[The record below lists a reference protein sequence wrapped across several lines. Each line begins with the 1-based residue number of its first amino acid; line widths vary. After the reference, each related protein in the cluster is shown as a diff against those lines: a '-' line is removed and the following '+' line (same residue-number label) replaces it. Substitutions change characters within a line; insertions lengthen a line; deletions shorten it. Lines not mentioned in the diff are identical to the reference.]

1 MEMNPFS
8 FKFTALASL
17 LISSGSGL
25 AENVIDDHIVVSG
38 SRFEQKLEDVTGSVT
53 VITEQ
58 DIERQLAVDLQTM
71 FKYDPSISST
81 GSGAGAQTLTVR
93 GVGGNRV
100 VFIKDGRRTN
110 DGYAGGGGYLVGRN
124 YFDVAGVKQ
133 VEVAKGAASSLYGS
147 DALGGIVVITTKDP
161 SDYLVDQQSLVKV
174 ALGYQG
180 QSNQVAADI
189 TAAKDLG
196 DVAISAVY
204 SHRDSEE
211 VQNYVEDLPGYDA
224 RSDALLLKVE
234 QKLDEKRTLKYT
246 LDYFNQTTE
255 QVITPSIQETE
266 DEDTNISF
274 ALDYDSD
281 MATAI
286 FDKWYG
292 QLSYSRYEQQSD
304 QISAANNYTDY
315 NDYGFEQD
323 ILGLKAVFSKEVK
336 GENTEHEFVYGV
348 DIDLYDTT
356 RPRLKTRVLN
366 DGTVDFTNE
375 KQKAF
380 PGADTSLV
388 GVYMQDSIKFNETD
402 WSLVAGIRY
411 DYYALEAKK
420 DVLYADAEL
429 DDITESAFSPKLG
442 VIYQVDDN
450 LSWYGQYVRGFKIPP
465 HDQAY
470 QSHGVEP
477 FYQILPNADLD
488 PESSDSFEIGLRYA
502 SSDISVNLSTFYAAY
517 DDFIETTI
525 AGVEPTYIP
534 NVNKTFYQYQNI
546 SETQISGV
554 EAGIAM
560 YVTDDILLEANVA
573 YVDGENKDSDQ
584 PLTSISPL
592 NGSIL
597 VSTEFGNVNWTAAWR
612 LAKAQSDVV
621 LDTNGNKTTQGNGY
635 GVVDLYANYQ
645 WQAWQMNVGLLNL
658 LDKEY
663 VPFELIAGQSKGT
676 DFSQYSQPGRNFSAR
691 ISYQF

>member
-1 MEMNPFS
+1 VEMNPFS

-17 LISSGSGL
+17 LISSGSAL

-124 YFDVAGVKQ
+124 YFDVEGVKQ

-266 DEDTNISF
+266 DEDINISF

-304 QISAANNYTDY
+304 QISAARNYIDY

-420 DVLYADAEL
+420 DALYADIEL

-676 DFSQYSQPGRNFSAR
+676 DFSQYSQPGRNVSAR

>member
-17 LISSGSGL
+17 LISSGSAL

-196 DVAISAVY
+196 DFAISAVY

-304 QISAANNYTDY
+304 QISAARNYIDY

-336 GENTEHEFVYGV
+336 GVNTEHEFVYGI

-420 DVLYADAEL
+420 DALYADIEL

-676 DFSQYSQPGRNFSAR
+676 DFSQYSQPGRNVSAR

>member
-17 LISSGSGL
+17 LISSGSTL

-224 RSDALLLKVE
+224 RSNALLLKVE

-304 QISAANNYTDY
+304 QISAARNYIDY

-323 ILGLKAVFSKEVK
+323 ILGLKAVFSKGVE

-420 DVLYADAEL
+420 DALYADTEL

-676 DFSQYSQPGRNFSAR
+676 DFSQYSQPGRNVSAR

>member
-17 LISSGSGL
+17 LISSGSAL

-161 SDYLVDQQSLVKV
+161 SDYLADQQSLVKV

-196 DVAISAVY
+196 DFAISAVY

-255 QVITPSIQETE
+255 QVISPSIQETE

-274 ALDYDSD
+274 ALDYDSN

-304 QISAANNYTDY
+304 QISAARNYIDY

-336 GENTEHEFVYGV
+336 GVNTEHEFVYGV

-420 DVLYADAEL
+420 DALYADIEL

-676 DFSQYSQPGRNFSAR
+676 DFSQYSQPGRNVSAR

>member
-1 MEMNPFS
+1 MGMNPFS

-17 LISSGSGL
+17 LISSGSAL

-304 QISAANNYTDY
+304 QISAARNYIDY

-420 DVLYADAEL
+420 DALFADAEL

-612 LAKAQSDVV
+612 LAKSQSDVV

-676 DFSQYSQPGRNFSAR
+676 DFSQYSQPGRNVSAR

>member
-17 LISSGSGL
+17 LISSGSAL

-255 QVITPSIQETE
+255 QVITPSIQEIE

-304 QISAANNYTDY
+304 QISAARNYIDY

-420 DVLYADAEL
+420 DALYADAEL

-676 DFSQYSQPGRNFSAR
+676 DFSQYSQPGRNVSAR

>member
-1 MEMNPFS
+1 VEMNPFS

-17 LISSGSGL
+17 LISSGSTL

-196 DVAISAVY
+196 DFAISAVY

-304 QISAANNYTDY
+304 QISAARNYIDY

-420 DVLYADAEL
+420 DALYADIEL

-554 EAGIAM
+554 EAGFAM

-676 DFSQYSQPGRNFSAR
+676 DFSQYSQPGRNVSAR

>member
-17 LISSGSGL
+17 LISSGSAL

-196 DVAISAVY
+196 DFAISAVY

-304 QISAANNYTDY
+304 QISAARNYIDY

-336 GENTEHEFVYGV
+336 GENTEHEFVYGI

-420 DVLYADAEL
+420 DALYADIEL

-676 DFSQYSQPGRNFSAR
+676 DFSQYSQPGRNVSAR

>member
-17 LISSGSGL
+17 LISSGSAL

-234 QKLDEKRTLKYT
+234 QKLDDKRTLKYT

-304 QISAANNYTDY
+304 QISAARNYIDY

-402 WSLVAGIRY
+402 WSLVTGIRY

-420 DVLYADAEL
+420 DALYADAEL

-645 WQAWQMNVGLLNL
+645 WKAWQMNVGLLNL

-676 DFSQYSQPGRNFSAR
+676 DFSQYSQPGRNVSAR

>member
-17 LISSGSGL
+17 LISSGSAL

-161 SDYLVDQQSLVKV
+161 SDYLVGQQSLVKV

-304 QISAANNYTDY
+304 QISAARNYIDY

-420 DVLYADAEL
+420 DALYADAEL

-676 DFSQYSQPGRNFSAR
+676 DFSQYSQPGRNVSAR

>member
-1 MEMNPFS
+1 MNPFS

-17 LISSGSGL
+17 LISSGSAL

-161 SDYLVDQQSLVKV
+161 SDYLVDQQSLIKV

-196 DVAISAVY
+196 DFAISAVY

-304 QISAANNYTDY
+304 QISAARNYIDY

-336 GENTEHEFVYGV
+336 GENTEHEFVYGI

-420 DVLYADAEL
+420 DALYADIEL

-676 DFSQYSQPGRNFSAR
+676 DFSQYSQPGRNVSAR

>member
-17 LISSGSGL
+17 LISSGSAL

-196 DVAISAVY
+196 DFAISAVY

-304 QISAANNYTDY
+304 QISAARNYIDY

-323 ILGLKAVFSKEVK
+323 ILGLKAVFNKEVK

-420 DVLYADAEL
+420 DALYADAEL

-477 FYQILPNADLD
+477 FYQILPNANLD

-676 DFSQYSQPGRNFSAR
+676 DFSQYSQPGRNVSAR

>member
-1 MEMNPFS
+1 MEMTPFP
-8 FKFTALASL
+8 FKLTVIATLLA
-17 LISSGSGL
+17 GSANAF
-25 AENVIDDHIVVSG
+25 AEEIIGDHIVVSG

-71 FKYDPSISST
+71 FKYDPSISTT
-81 GSGAGAQTLTVR
+81 GSGSGAQTLTVR

-161 SDYLVDQQSLVKV
+161 SDYLTDQQSLVKV

-180 QSNQVAADI
+180 QNNQLAADI
-189 TAAKDLG
+189 TAAKNIGDLA
-196 DVAISAVY
+196 VSAVY

-211 VQNYVEDLPGYDA
+211 VQNFAEDLPGYDA
-224 RSDALLLKVE
+224 RSDALVFKLE
-234 QKLDEKRTLKYT
+234 QQFDEKRTLKYT
-246 LDYFNQTTE
+246 LDYFSQTID
-255 QVITPSIQETE
+255 QIITPASQETQ
-266 DEDTNISF
+266 DKDTNWSL
-274 ALDYDSD
+274 ALDYDST
-281 MATAI
+281 MKTAA
-286 FDKWYG
+286 FDKWHG
-292 QLSYSRYEQQSD
+292 QVSFSRFEQQSD
-304 QISAANNYTDY
+304 QVSAGRGYIDY
-315 NDYGFEQD
+315 NDYRFNQD
-323 ILGLKAVFSKEVK
+323 ILGIKAVFNKQIEAQST
-336 GENTEHEFVYGV
+336 NHELVYGV
-348 DIDLYDTT
+348 DLDLYDTT
-356 RPRLKTRVLN
+356 RPRFKTRILA

-380 PGADTSLV
+380 PGADTSLI
-388 GVYMQDSIKFNETD
+388 GVYMQDSIAFKDTD

-420 DVLYADAEL
+420 DTLYEDAGL

-477 FYQILPNADLD
+477 FYQILPNAELD
-488 PESSDSFEIGLRYA
+488 PESSDSFELGLRYA
-502 SSDISVNLSTFYAAY
+502 SSDVSVNLSAFYAQY
-517 DDFIETTI
+517 DDFIEAAI

-534 NVNKTFYQYQNI
+534 NVNKTLYQYQNI
-546 SETQISGV
+546 SETKISGI
-554 EAGIAM
+554 EAGVAL
-560 YVTDDILLEANVA
+560 YVADDILLEANIA
-573 YVDGENKDSDQ
+573 YVDGENKETDQ

-592 NGSIL
+592 NGSVLIT
-597 VSTEFGNVNWTAAWR
+597 TELGDINWTAAWR
-612 LAKAQSDVV
+612 FAKSQSDVV
-621 LDTNGNKTTQGNGY
+621 LDTNGNKTTQGHGY

-645 WQAWQMNVGLLNL
+645 WQAWQMNVGLLNV

-663 VPFELIAGQSKGT
+663 VPFELIAGQSEGA
-676 DFSQYSQPGRNFSAR
+676 DFSQYTQPGRNISAS

>member
-17 LISSGSGL
+17 LISSGSAL

-304 QISAANNYTDY
+304 QISAARNYIDY

-420 DVLYADAEL
+420 DALYADAEL
-429 DDITESAFSPKLG
+429 NDITESAFSPKLG

-645 WQAWQMNVGLLNL
+645 WKAWQMNVGLLNL

-676 DFSQYSQPGRNFSAR
+676 DFSQYSQPGRNVSAR